1 MRYNI
6 NNFYTHEVINLS
18 ELYIETKAN
27 GEVFPKK
34 GSNHRTPY
42 EHQKRA
48 MANLDI
54 INRNASYSTLVV
66 LPTGGG
72 KTYTAAV
79 WLLRNAIDKQ
89 KKILWIAHRQA
100 LLDQAA
106 ETFQNYAYSETM
118 PNISSFKYRII
129 SGASEHDRIVDI
141 KITDNLLVISKD
153 SLGRNLSALDN
164 WLKDEDEL
172 YFIVDEAHHATAKT
186 YRKVINYV
194 KSIVSHVKLIGL
206 TATPFRTAEEE
217 KGLLAKVFTDGVEN
231 GCFVHNAKGITYE
244 ISLKELINRQIL
256 SNPIIEQYNTGED
269 YSNCIGAKDLEM
281 IQRLDVLPDDLSE
294 QMVNNAVRNKFI
306 VEKYVQ
312 KQDEYGQT
320 IVFAL
325 NIPHAIAL
333 TALFNTYGIKAGY
346 VVSSTRDMVTGVT
359 VSREDNNRVYK
370 SYRKGELQV
379 LVNVNILTEGVD
391 LPKTQTV
398 FLTRPTVS
406 RIQMTQ
412 MIGRALRG
420 EKAGGT
426 KDAHIVSFID
436 NGLDKI
442 AWCNPE
448 TIFEGNN
455 DFADTDYEHQKREV
469 RLIAI
474 SKIEEFAKMLN
485 DSADTRE
492 LEKVPFT
499 RRIPVGMY
507 AFTYLEENGMD
518 ISYQVMVYDS
528 TQKAYEQLME
538 SLPDLFRYFEANDE
552 YLSDKKLEEMA
563 EQCQDIFFTGE
574 MIPPYDERDIINIL
588 KYYAQYESAPVF
600 YTFDDLNKSKIDVCE
615 IAKYIVE
622 QRMDPITQ
630 AAYINQLWN
639 DGDDNILR
647 LFFGRQK
654 YFYNQLNREI
664 LRITT
669 PYLFEEDEDN
679 VVYGK
684 KQLEDMSLHEIG
696 KINPEYEKTLRDKA
710 FESAKTSDGQ
720 YICAGCGNK
729 YPNRIMLQ
737 VDHITPMN
745 KGGKTTPDNLQVL
758 CRVCNGEKGDS

>member
-1 MRYNI
+1 M
-6 NNFYTHEVINLS
+6 S
-18 ELYIETKAN
+18 EMYIETKAN

-34 GSNHRTPY
+34 GSNHRTLY

-48 MANLDI
+48 IANLDI
-54 INRNASYSTLVV
+54 INRNMSYSTLVV

-72 KTYTAAV
+72 KTYTAAI
-79 WLLRNAIDKQ
+79 WLLRNAIDKK

-106 ETFQNYAYSETM
+106 ETFQNYAYSEVV

-129 SGASEHDRIVDI
+129 SGAAEHDRIINI
-141 KITDNLLVISKD
+141 KKTDNLLIISKD

-164 WLKDEDEL
+164 WLKDESEI
-172 YFIVDEAHHATAKT
+172 YFIVDEAHHATART
-186 YRKVINYV
+186 YRKVIDHV
-194 KSIVSHVKLIGL
+194 KSKVNHVKLIGL
-206 TATPFRTAEEE
+206 TATPFRTAENEQ
-217 KGLLAKVFTDGVEN
+217 GLLAKVFTDGVEN
-231 GCFVHNAKGITYE
+231 GYFIHDEKGITYE

-256 SNPIIEQYNTGED
+256 SNPIIEYCNTGED
-269 YSNCIGAKDLEM
+269 YSQFIGAKDLEM

-294 QMVNNAVRNKFI
+294 QMVMNKDRNKFI
-306 VEKYVQ
+306 VERYVQ
-312 KQDEYGQT
+312 HQKEYGQT

-325 NIPHAIAL
+325 NIPHAVAL
-333 TALFNTYGIKAGY
+333 TALFNSYGVKAGY
-346 VVSSTRDMVTGVT
+346 VVSSVKDAVTGVT
-359 VSREDNNRVYK
+359 ISREANNKVYEA
-370 SYRKGELQV
+370 YRRGELQV
-379 LVNVNILTEGVD
+379 MVNVNILTEGID

-406 RIQMTQ
+406 RILMTQ

-426 KDAHIVSFID
+426 KDAYIVSFID

-455 DFADTDYEHQKREV
+455 DFADTDYEHQKRDI

-499 RRIPVGMY
+499 KRIPIGMY
-507 AFTYLEENGMD
+507 TFTYLEENGMD
-518 ISYQVMVYDS
+518 ISHQVMVYDS
-528 TQKAYEQLME
+528 TKKAYEQLMN
-538 SLPDLFRYFEANDE
+538 SLRTLFSTYQANEE
-552 YLSDKKLEEMA
+552 YLSIEKLEEMA
-563 EQCQDIFFTGE
+563 EQCRSTYFTGE

-615 IAKYIVE
+615 IARYIVE
-622 QRMDPITQ
+622 QKMDALTK

-654 YFYNQLNREI
+654 YFYNQLDREI

-679 VVYGK
+679 VIYGK
-684 KQLEDMSLHEIG
+684 KQLEDMSLYEIG
-696 KINPEYEKTLRDKA
+696 KINPDYEKQLRDQV
-710 FESAKTSDGQ
+710 FETAKSSDGL
-720 YICAGCGNK
+720 YVCAGCGQS
-729 YPNRIMLQ
+729 YQNRIMLQ
-737 VDHITPMN
+737 VDHIKPMN
-745 KGGKTTPDNLQVL
+745 QGGKTTLANLQIL
-758 CRVCNGEKGDS
+758 CRFCNGEKGDS